1 MPRPKMI
8 TENDLRILELLG
20 KYSVLTTNILS
31 EIIADVSKHYIKKR
45 TYQLIERG
53 YIKRNGYSLMLTIK
67 GARKIGMNSVPV
79 VKDYNTHKKLAANEA
94 LISLS
99 EHLNVYS
106 SKEIKEH
113 YLIPATFRVGGGVEK
128 EGIYAVYAL
137 PKKPTQKL
145 VKDIKIEIN
154 KLRDYNVK
162 KAIVF
167 CPTKESYDV
176 FDPDR
181 PCKGIDELLL
191 LPYPLG
197 IDWFVRK
204 DNLCE
209 VIKEPL
215 KPADRTFADYIA
227 GNNTYFSYLVTN
239 DIVKINRIKLFYD
252 HVIQYE
258 KSKSITAVILKDQ
271 QSHFRQIFKD
281 YPELKYFML

>member
-1 MPRPKMI
+1 MPRPKMV
-8 TENDLRILELLG
+8 TENDLRILRLFG
-20 KYSVLTTNILS
+20 KYSVLSTNALS
-31 EIIADVSKHYIKKR
+31 EIITDVSKNYVKKR

-53 YIKRNGYSLMLTIK
+53 YIKRDGYNLTLTIK
-67 GARKIGMNSVPV
+67 GAREIGLDSVPV
-79 VKDYNTHKKLAANEA
+79 VKEYNVHKKIAVNEA

-106 SKEIKEH
+106 SKEIKELC
-113 YLIPATFRVGGGVEK
+113 LIPTTFRIGGGVEK
-128 EGIYAVYAL
+128 DGIYAVYAL
-137 PKKPTQKL
+137 PKKTTQKL
-145 VKDIKIEIN
+145 VKDIKNEIN
-154 KLRDYNVK
+154 KLRHYNIK

-167 CPTKESYDV
+167 CPSKESYDA
-176 FDPDR
+176 FDPDN
-181 PCKGIDELLL
+181 PCEGIDELLL

-209 VIKEPL
+209 IIKEPL

-252 HVIQYE
+252 QVIQYE

-271 QSHFRQIFKD
+271 QSHFRKIFKN